1 MAIALYPKT
10 KELRPIKTES
20 DYQNALQEI
29 ERLFDAEPNSTE
41 WDLSEAEAVR
51 DRLDI
56 LTTLVGAYE
65 QKHYPIEA
73 PDAIS
78 AIFYYLESRGLS
90 KQDLAVSIGT
100 QQEATAILNR
110 QKPLTLDMIRHL
122 NQDFKIPAEILI
134 QPYSLEKTSA

>member
-1 MAIALYPKT
+1 M
-10 KELRPIKTES
+10 ELRPIKTEL

-29 ERLFDAEPNSTE
+29 ERLFDAEPNSPE
-41 WDLSEAEAVR
+41 Y

-56 LTTLVGAYE
+56 LTTLVEAYE

-78 AIFYYLESRGLS
+78 AILYYLESRGLS
-90 KQDLAVSIGT
+90 EQDLAVYIDS
-100 QQEATAILNR
+100 QQEITAILNR
-110 QKPLTLDMIRHL
+110 QKPLTLDIIRRL

-134 QPYSLEKTSA
+134 QPYALEKTSA